1 MIFMKSQIIILL
13 LCSVTEPL
21 TACRQFFKNNCTE
34 CHDSENAKA
43 ELNLEQIARVATKLE
58 KVPEGYGTRLDN
70 TLIVY
75 LSDAA
80 ETYHGSCI
88 EWPFVLIGGLA
99 PGGGNDYLQYPEQQ
113 QSDHH
118 IIVNLY
124 NSFMHMLD

>member
-21 TACRQFFKNNCTE
+21 TGSRQFFKNNCTE

-43 ELNLEQIARVATKLE
+43 GLNLEQIARVATKLE

-80 ETYHGSCI
+80 ETHHGSCI
-88 EWPFVLIGGLA
+88 EWPFVLLGGLA
-99 PGGGNDYLQYPEQQ
+99 PGGGNDYLQYTEQQ
-113 QSDHH
+113 QSDHY

-124 NSFMHMLD
+124 NSFMDMLD